1 MIDPNSKSFWRKNTG
16 KSNFKSKVLL
26 IASILIGSGGQIFMK
41 HGVGALG
48 GISFQ
53 GSFVAELLKIFMN
66 PYILLGLVCCLGGM
80 LLWLTVISKLELS
93 FAYPIVALSYIVIL
107 LYGIAVFHEKVSLIR
122 IAGVASIMVGVVLTA
137 RTESGKGGG

>member
-1 MIDPNSKSFWRKNTG
+1 MIDPNSKSFRRPNAG
-16 KSNFKSKVLL
+16 KSNVKSKILL
-26 IASILIGSGGQIFMK
+26 IASILVGSCGQVMMK
-41 HGVGALG
+41 HGVGSLG

-53 GSFVAELLKIFMN
+53 GSFMAELLKILTN
-66 PYILLGLVCCLGGM
+66 PFILLGLICCLVGM

-107 LYGIAVFHEKVSLIR
+107 LYGIAVFHEKASLIR
-122 IAGVASIMVGVVLTA
+122 IAGIASIMIGVVLTA